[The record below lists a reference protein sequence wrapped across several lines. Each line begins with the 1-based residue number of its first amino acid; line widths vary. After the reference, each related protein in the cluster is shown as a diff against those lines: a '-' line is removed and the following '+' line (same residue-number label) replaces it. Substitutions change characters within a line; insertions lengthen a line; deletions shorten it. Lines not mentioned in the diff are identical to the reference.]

1 MSELKIFDLRRESLE
16 EVCNSILRGVA
27 KENPND
33 SPEELLRKVNSKIL
47 DSKFR
52 VSTRKP
58 IWVAP
63 DKEDKKYPKFLEAL
77 LNYKDIKHFPD
88 AELENLCNRIE
99 FEDVNFAFVC
109 PQNYKTNFKPF
120 LNRILDFGS
129 LPVKNPFN
137 HRSDRNKFIKATR
150 ELFRNTDAYSTGA
163 TLTNFRRFIENIY
176 ANLNEPGA
184 KFQNICLYQYSIKGG
199 CGKTIFNRK
208 FDAFLKSK
216 KIPVTPVRPK
226 GRWTGSEFSS
236 NLVGYDNEWM
246 PPSDRYGRDETIE
259 KLNKIIDNDEYV
271 VEYKY
276 GDSLY
281 SKSKITLIL
290 NSNYMPYDRNDRR
303 YGIVNYYPVQVEFL
317 PKDIQKKW
325 FSLSDEEWNSLFEQ
339 AFESCPFGEVFNDKV
354 KPVGSDLSSLV
365 FDCREVIKEG
375 SSIDWTSL
383 TPREFVDL
391 YMKITNDFGKTDKT
405 EMKSKLFI
413 LRDTLRKAVSEG
425 TLKPVK
431 MINGNTDYSKFNFE
445 EIKNMT
451 TNEDEVAVDF
461 SNEENQWAAT
471 YKSFSNFL
479 TPEDDNPPKKFLSDE
494 PVEGDFPGNFLYKNS
509 TPGHDKDGK
518 YVDFLDK
525 SPTQKHDETIQFVI
539 SNPPAL
545 SKEDLEKALKD
556 PKLLEKLARGKYL
569 RKNIFVFEIDPTDEE
584 KAILKTLPKEERIA
598 KAREFIEEQKRRI
611 EALPQEVKDCIIS
624 VTESGADSL
633 HVLILTNNEHEESRR
648 EIWKYLS
655 DRYFGGKADQQCSNT
670 SRLTPNP
677 NAIRNRK
684 ADTKPEFVG
693 QRQNCWYFN
702 KSPKEFDVKW
712 IENQVLRDIEED
724 RKRREQR
731 AEENYS
737 RDFQHQE
744 LTVETLLKRKQSP
757 ARDNAIALLEGNM
770 CHGPEAVSGMM
781 YILGTGWDEY
791 EMESVID
798 KGTWSQAEYDGMV
811 KAALNRLYK

>member
-1 MSELKIFDLRRESLE
+1 MSELKIYDLRSESLE
-16 EVCNSILRGVA
+16 DVCNSILRRIA

-33 SPEELLRKVNSKIL
+33 SPEELLRKVNEEVL

-63 DKEDKKYPKFLEAL
+63 NSKDEKYPKFLEAI

-88 AELENLCNRIE
+88 TELENLCERIE
-99 FEDVNFAFVC
+99 YEDVNFAFVC

-150 ELFRNTDAYSTGA
+150 ELFRNTDAYSTGE
-163 TLTNFRRFIENIY
+163 TLTNFRMFIENIY

-184 KFQNICLYQYSIKGG
+184 KLQNICLYQYSIKGG
-199 CGKTIFNRK
+199 CGKTLFNHKLR
-208 FDAFLKSK
+208 AFLESK
-216 KIPVTPVRPK
+216 KIPITPVRPK

-236 NLVGYDNEWM
+236 NLVGYDDEWM

-276 GDSLY
+276 GDTLH
-281 SKSKITLIL
+281 SKSKITLVL

-303 YGIVNYYPVQVEFL
+303 YGIVNYYSVRVDFL
-317 PKDIQKKW
+317 PKDIKEKW
-325 FSLSDEEWNSLFEQ
+325 FSLSDEEWNNLFEQ

-354 KPVGSDLSSLV
+354 KPVGNDLSSLI
-365 FDCREVIKEG
+365 FDCREIVKEG

-383 TPREFVDL
+383 TPREFVNY
-391 YMKITNDFGKTDKT
+391 YMEITSDFGKKDQTA
-405 EMKSKLFI
+405 MKSKLYI
-413 LRDTLRKAVSEG
+413 LRDILRKAVSEG

-451 TNEDEVAVDF
+451 TNEDEVEVDF

-479 TPEDDNPPKKFLSDE
+479 TPENDNPPKKFLSDE
-494 PVEGDFPGNFLYKNS
+494 PVEGDFPKNFLYKKS
-509 TPGHDKDGK
+509 EYDTCPTTDKGEN
-518 YVDFLDK
+518 
-525 SPTQKHDETIQFVI
+525 TQFVI
-539 SNPPAL
+539 SNPPT
-545 SKEDLEKALKD
+545 KEAIEKTVENHEFAK
-556 PKLLEKLARGKYL
+556 ELAQGANLCKC
-569 RKNIFVFEIDPTDEE
+569 NFVFEIDPTDEE
-584 KAILKTLPKEERIA
+584 KAFLATLPKEERIA

-611 EALPQEVKDCIIS
+611 ENLPQEVKDSIIS

-633 HVLILTNNEHEESRR
+633 HVLQCTNNEHEESRHD
-648 EIWKYLS
+648 IWVYLS
-655 DRYFGGKADQQCSNT
+655 DKYYDGKADKQCSNT

-684 ADTKPEFVG
+684 KTEKPEFVG
-693 QRQNCWYFN
+693 CRQTCWYFN
-702 KSPKEFDVKW
+702 PNPKPFDVKW
-712 IENQVLRDIEED
+712 IENQVLKDLEED
-724 RKRREQR
+724 KKRREQR
-731 AEENYS
+731 AEENYN
-737 RDFQHQE
+737 RNFQHQK
-744 LTVETLLKRKQSP
+744 LSVETLQRRPQTP
-757 ARDNAIALLEGNM
+757 ARDNAISLLEGNC

-781 YILGTGWDEY
+781 HILGTGFSEE

-811 KAALNRLYK
+811 KTALKNIGK

>member
-1 MSELKIFDLRRESLE
+1 MEKLSD
-16 EVCNSILRGVA
+16 VCNSILRRIA

-33 SPEELLRKVNSKIL
+33 SPEELLRKVNEEVL

-58 IWVAP
+58 VWVAP
-63 DKEDKKYPKFLEAL
+63 DKEDKEKYPKFLEAL
-77 LNYKDIKHFPD
+77 LNFKDIKHFPD
-88 AELENLCNRIE
+88 TELENLCKRIE
-99 FEDVNFAFVC
+99 YEDVNFAFVC
-109 PQNYKTNFKPF
+109 PQNYRTNIVPF
-120 LNRILDFGS
+120 LERVLDFGS

-176 ANLNEPGA
+176 ANLGEPGA
-184 KFQNICLYQYSIKGG
+184 KLQNTCLYQYSVKGG
-199 CGKTIFNRK
+199 CGKTLFNHK
-208 FDAFLKSK
+208 LEDFLKSK
-216 KIPVTPVRPK
+216 KIPITPVRPK

-236 NLVGYDNEWM
+236 NLVGYDDEWM

-259 KLNKIIDNDEYV
+259 KLNKIIDNVEYV

-317 PKDIQKKW
+317 PKDIREKW
-325 FSLSDEEWNSLFEQ
+325 FSLSDKEWNNLFEQ

-354 KPVGSDLSSLV
+354 KPVGRDLSSV
-365 FDCREVIKEG
+365 IFDCREVIKEG
-375 SSIDWTSL
+375 SSVNWTSL
-383 TPREFVDL
+383 TPREFVEL
-391 YMKITNDFGKTDKT
+391 YMKITNDFGRIDKT
-405 EMKSKLFI
+405 EMKSKLFV
-413 LRDTLRKAVSEG
+413 LRDVLRKAVSEG
-425 TLKPVK
+425 TIKPVK
-431 MINGNTDYSKFNFE
+431 MINGDTDYSKFNFE

-461 SNEENQWAAT
+461 SNEENQWVAT

-494 PVEGDFPGNFLYKNS
+494 PVEGDFSSNFLYKNS
-509 TPGHDKDGK
+509 FPKKDENGK
-518 YVDFLDK
+518 YLDILQ
-525 SPTQKHDETIQFVI
+525 SGVTTKHDETIQFVI
-539 SNPPAL
+539 SNPPT
-545 SKEDLEKALKD
+545 KEAIQKTIENSEFAK
-556 PKLLEKLARGKYL
+556 ELAKRENL
-569 RKNIFVFEIDPTDEE
+569 RKCNFVFEIDPSDEE
-584 KAILKTLPKEERIA
+584 KAVLKTLPKEERIA
-598 KAREFIEEQKRRI
+598 KAREYIEEQKRNV
-611 EALPQEVKDCIIS
+611 EKLPQEVKDSIVS

-633 HVLILTNNEHEESRR
+633 HVIVHTNNKHEESRR
-648 EIWKYLS
+648 EIWRYLS
-655 DRYFGGKADQQCSNT
+655 DKYFGGKADQQCSNT

-677 NAIRNRK
+677 NAIRHRK
-684 ADTKPEFVG
+684 LEEKPEFDG
-693 QRQNCWYFN
+693 CRQNCWYFN

-712 IENQVLRDIEED
+712 IENQVLRDLEED

-731 AEENYS
+731 AEENKD
-737 RDFQHQE
+737 RNFQKQE
-744 LTVETLLKRKQSP
+744 LTVENLLRRRQTPGRDP
-757 ARDNAIALLEGNM
+757 AISLLEGN
-770 CHGPEAVSGMM
+770 CAHGPDAIRGMK

-791 EMESVID
+791 DLRAAVPQM
-798 KGTWSQAEYDGMV
+798 TWTNKEFDDMI
-811 KAALNRLYK
+811 KTALK

>member
-1 MSELKIFDLRRESLE
+1 MTKAFDLRKESLE
-16 EVCNSILRGVA
+16 EVCNSILGRIA

-33 SPEELLRKVNSKIL
+33 SPDELLKKVNDEIL

-52 VSTRKP
+52 ISTRKP
-58 IWVAP
+58 IWAAP
-63 DKEDKKYPKFLEAL
+63 DKEDKEKYPKFLEAL
-77 LNYKDIKHFPD
+77 VNYKDIKHFPET
-88 AELENLCNRIE
+88 ELENVCKRIE

-163 TLTNFRRFIENIY
+163 TLTNFRMFIENIY
-176 ANLNEPGA
+176 ANLGEPGA
-184 KFQNICLYQYSIKGG
+184 KLQNICLYQYSVKGG
-199 CGKTIFNRK
+199 CGKTLFNHKLR
-208 FDAFLKSK
+208 AFLESK
-216 KIPVTPVRPK
+216 KIPITPVRPK

-236 NLVGYDNEWM
+236 NLVGYDDEWM

-276 GDSLY
+276 GDTLH

-303 YGIVNYYPVQVEFL
+303 YGIVNYYSVRVDFL
-317 PKDIQKKW
+317 PKDIREKW

-354 KPVGSDLSSLV
+354 KPVGNDLSSLV
-365 FDCREVIKEG
+365 FDCREIIKEN

-383 TPREFVDL
+383 TPREFVNY
-391 YMKITNDFGKTDKT
+391 YMDITNDFGKKDKT
-405 EMKSKLFI
+405 EMKSKLFV

-425 TLKPVK
+425 TIKPVK

-479 TPEDDNPPKKFLSDE
+479 TPEGDNPPKKFLSDE
-494 PVEGDFPGNFLYKNS
+494 PVEVDFPKNFLYKKS
-509 TPGHDKDGK
+509 EFDTCPTTDKGEN
-518 YVDFLDK
+518 
-525 SPTQKHDETIQFVI
+525 TQFVI
-539 SNPPAL
+539 SNPPT
-545 SKEDLEKALKD
+545 KEAMEKAKENHEFA
-556 PKLLEKLARGKYL
+556 KELAKGENL
-569 RKNIFVFEIDPTDEE
+569 RKCNFVFEIDPSEEE
-584 KAILKTLPKEERIA
+584 KDVLKTLSKEERVA
-598 KAREFIEEQKRRI
+598 KAKEYIEEQKRNV
-611 EALPQEVKDCIIS
+611 ENLPQEVKDSIVS

-633 HVLILTNNEHEESRR
+633 HVILHTNNEHEESRR

-655 DRYFGGKADQQCSNT
+655 DRYFGGKADQQCSNS

-684 ADTKPEFVG
+684 ADTKPEFLG

-702 KSPKEFDVKW
+702 KNPKEFDVKW

-731 AEENYS
+731 AEENYN

-744 LTVETLLKRKQSP
+744 LTVETLLRRRQSP
-757 ARDNAIALLEGNM
+757 ARDNAISLLEGNC

-791 EMESVID
+791 EMESAID
-798 KGTWSQAEYDGMV
+798 KGTWSQVEYDGMV